1 MRVRTFILF
10 ALVFATS
17 AFAQHDAM
25 QHGQMPMPAPPAQ
38 PPAQTPSQSA
48 PPPPAQKDQTQEK
61 KTQEKKKEESM
72 PGMQMEQQA
81 GMSMKHG
88 EHAEMESLGSGTM
101 PKPASSPEHMWMT
114 NAGAWDIMAH
124 TNLFL
129 TYNQQGGPRGVGKF
143 ESVNWLMVMEQ
154 RKLGRGAVLFRQM
167 LSAESL
173 TAPHG
178 GFPQLF
184 QTGETY
190 HGQPIVDKQ
199 HPHDVFGELSLTYTV
214 PLNQRVSWQFY
225 GAPVGEPALGPVAFM
240 HRVSAAELPAAP
252 LGHHLQDSTHIS
264 AGVVTSGLIFAIGK
278 DAKLKIEGSVFNGR
292 EPDEK
297 RYTIDFAPMDSWA
310 VRASLQPT
318 TDWSMQYS
326 FGHLTKPEALEATDI
341 ERQTASV
348 TYNRPFAAGNWAT
361 TLLWGRNHKL
371 AEDTVQSSYLLESTV
386 NFQQKNYAYTRL
398 ELVDKDELFPLAP
411 PPHEDFRIGAYTFGG
426 VRDLV
431 QNAKLQLGL
440 GADVTFYSK
449 PAALDA
455 LYGQDPVSFR
465 VFLRLRPGLM
475 QIRH

>member
-1 MRVRTFILF
+1 M
-10 ALVFATS
+10 
-17 AFAQHDAM
+17 
-25 QHGQMPMPAPPAQ
+25 
-38 PPAQTPSQSA
+38 
-48 PPPPAQKDQTQEK
+48 
-61 KTQEKKKEESM
+61 
-72 PGMQMEQQA
+72 
-81 GMSMKHG
+81 
-88 EHAEMESLGSGTM
+88 
-101 PKPASSPEHMWMT
+101 
-114 NAGAWDIMAH
+114 
-124 TNLFL
+124 
-129 TYNQQGGPRGVGKF
+129 
-143 ESVNWLMVMEQ
+143 NWLMLMQ
-154 RKLGRGAVLFRQM
+154 QHKLGRGTILFREM

-199 HPHDVFGELSLTYTV
+199 HPHDVFSELSVTYTV

-240 HRVSAAELPAAP
+240 HRASAAELPAAP

-264 AGVVTSGLIFAIGK
+264 AGVVTSGLIFVLGK
-278 DAKLKIEGSVFNGR
+278 EGKLKEAKLKVEGSVFNGR

-297 RYTIDFAPMDSWA
+297 RYTIDFAPLESWA

-318 TDWSMQYS
+318 KDWSLQYS
-326 FGHLTKPEALEATDI
+326 FGHLTQPEALEVTDI
-341 ERQTASV
+341 DRQTASA
-348 TYNRPFAAGNWAT
+348 TYNRPLAAGNWST

-371 AEDTVQSSYLLESTV
+371 AEDTVQNSYLLESTV
-386 NFQQKNYAYTRL
+386 NFRHKNYAYTRL

-449 PAALDA
+449 PGALDPV
-455 LYGQDPVSFR
+455 YGDQPVSFR
-465 VFLRLRPGLM
+465 IFLRLRPGLM
-475 QIRH
+475 PHH